1 MPQGSRS
8 QACRVGRAAP
18 SGSAPGSRLS
28 RRPAV
33 PLGWPEPQ
41 RDTPWGSDASRRAV
55 RPQSRF
61 RLPEVSAF
69 PHPRCS
75 KPVRTAERLAR
86 VQPGTGAR
94 RAARSRGGLRH
105 RSRASLCL
113 PGASLVPRC
122 RAAFPAPS
130 HPLCWVLPERF
141 VSNACVNWRS
151 AEVSLCGQ
159 CLAFAGRL
167 MHSRTSRPP
176 PAALR
181 VFAVR
186 ERRPGSERVSAR
198 PGLLCGT
205 KSTWRP
211 APARLPGSAGGCSS
225 PGAVS
230 GCRTRTRALCL
241 RSCTV
246 AHCSVC
252 DIKFFTGHRPRSP
265 DHGLIR
271 HARPGRS
278 MLPSPP
284 GLLWSFCKPLA
295 FAERLP
301 HPHLHPAGHKP

>member
-1 MPQGSRS
+1 MCKNFFLSPRSGICSECLFSPPSASGAPRLCRPVPQGSRS

-18 SGSAPGSRLS
+18 SGSAPGSRPS

-41 RDTPWGSDASRRAV
+41 RDTPWGSEASCRAV

-94 RAARSRGGLRH
+94 RAARSRGGLRR

-130 HPLCWVLPERF
+130 HPLCWVLAERF

-151 AEVSLCGQ
+151 AEVSLCGR

-167 MHSRTSRPP
+167 MHTRTSRPP

-198 PGLLCGT
+198 PWASVWNEEHLAPRARPAARLGRRLFQSRRRCWLQNKDSGPLPPFLPCGSLLC
-205 KSTWRP
+205 
-211 APARLPGSAGGCSS
+211 L
-225 PGAVS
+225 
-230 GCRTRTRALCL
+230 
-241 RSCTV
+241 
-246 AHCSVC
+246 
-252 DIKFFTGHRPRSP
+252 
-265 DHGLIR
+265 
-271 HARPGRS
+271 
-278 MLPSPP
+278 
-284 GLLWSFCKPLA
+284 
-295 FAERLP
+295 
-301 HPHLHPAGHKP
+301 